1 MSLPWSDETGL
12 LSDEVFTNC
21 EIPKNLVG
29 CIGYA
34 ADQID
39 ESLTASLVSPD
50 VLVQAMDDC
59 SEYIF
64 SDKLDEKI
72 STMMSDCNQVN
83 IFVSSCFALLTLSFR
98 LFKICCLHKRQA
110 WTTCNA

>member
-12 LSDEVFTNC
+12 LSEDVFTNC

-59 SEYIF
+59 TEYIF
-64 SDKLDEKI
+64 SEQLDEKI
-72 STMMSDCNQVN
+72 STMMADCNQVSFHVLV
-83 IFVSSCFALLTLSFR
+83 FVEFLFYFLGRSR
-98 LFKICCLHKRQA
+98 LVIGSKD
-110 WTTCNA
+110 WS